1 MSTGPSLNSEGVQT
15 LFFNDATGH
24 MQIFLSGDE
33 TTTINLMA
41 HNT

>member
-24 MQIFLSGDE
+24 MQIFCLGMR
-33 TTTINLMA
+33 LQQLG